1 MGQIIGRA
9 AKPDACNLRSLSS
22 YGIPAAGQH
31 ILVSTDNSAMQN
43 GQGNFDYYI
52 VGNGTDAATALPLL
66 PITPEL
72 EELAEDIEDINDRL
86 IGIPDVEWED
96 INISSESDSELSAY
110 MNANN
115 GDISAQAE
123 NLGRK
128 LYFYKVAA
136 GEKYHITGHLYA
148 SGTLYTFIGFFA
160 GDTAPVA
167 GNTAQVIEAYA
178 ATAKDV
184 NREIEISENGW
195 LILGMS
201 NSTMI
206 NRYNGYDW
214 QVYHTVA
221 SGGFQAV
228 AAQIEKNSE
237 DIASLQES
245 TKKETAEN
253 NVSNFY
259 DETDYAYIKQ
269 DEGKYNIQTESSG
282 RQVFM
287 WKVKTGDKFH
297 ITGKLY
303 ASGTLYT
310 FIAFFAGDSLPVSQS
325 VCEVIEGYDSTVKYV
340 DKSVEIIEDGWLIL
354 GMSNL
359 MMTNR
364 YSGYDWQIYK
374 ISPVE
379 NTVSLTLPSV
389 INAVV
394 GDTIQLFKTS
404 MFKGINPDDYDIM
417 VTCAKGKDFPRYW
430 QHLPVAGDIGATPLK
445 VSIRNYAGQVLA
457 SSDTSLVIKA
467 KPTNPSSMKRIA
479 VFGDSLTQAG
489 TWVVEAVRRLTSNDA
504 ATATMPA
511 GDNLS
516 NIKFIGAM
524 GSGNARYYGV
534 GGWGWKSYCV
544 EGSPAF
550 RFQVTGVSTIVK
562 GAKYTNNGF
571 TYEIVEN
578 NTTNGTGNIL
588 CTTSAATNTP
598 TASGTLTRSSGTG
611 DASITFTSAAA
622 DAANPLWDGTGIS
635 FSSYLTNIG
644 ESSVDCVVFLLGWNE
659 VGVNHETTGG
669 YIDQLLTALH
679 SQYPNAIVKIL
690 GLQLPSLNGGL
701 AENYGSNG
709 DLADKWGTIR
719 SMRSYNDFLKEKCAS
734 DAYSS
739 WVEYVD
745 VASQFDSENNMPESD
760 VQVNTRNAKTEIR
773 GTNGVHPAVSGYY
786 QIADV
791 VYRSMVHQ
799 YC

>member
-1 MGQIIGRA
+1 MGQIVSSA
-9 AKPDACNLRSLSS
+9 AKPKRCNLQSLSS
-22 YGIPAAGQH
+22 LGTPAAGEH
-31 ILVSTDNSAMQN
+31 ILVSSDNSMNAA
-43 GQGNFDYYI
+43 GQGNFDCYI
-52 VGNGTDAATALPLL
+52 VGNGTDAATARPLL
-66 PITPEL
+66 LITPEL
-72 EELAEDIEDINDRL
+72 EELADDIADINL
-86 IGIPDVEWED
+86 KLTGMPDAEWVET
-96 INISSESDSELSAY
+96 NISSESDGSLFAY
-110 MNANN
+110 IDSGN
-115 GDISAQAE
+115 GTINAQAE
-123 NLGRK
+123 STSRI
-128 LYFYKVAA
+128 LYYWQASA
-136 GEKYHITGHLYA
+136 GDKFHVTGHLHN
-148 SGTLYTFIGFFA
+148 SGAFYTFIAFFA
-160 GDTAPVA
+160 GTTPPAA
-167 GNTAQVIEAYA
+167 GDTAQVIEAYA
-178 ATAKDV
+178 ATVKDV
-184 NREIEISENGW
+184 DREIDITEDGFI
-195 LILGMS
+195 ILGMS
-201 NSTMI
+201 N
-206 NRYNGYDW
+206 
-214 QVYHTVA
+214 
-221 SGGFQAV
+221 
-228 AAQIEKNSE
+228 
-237 DIASLQES
+237 
-245 TKKETAEN
+245 
-253 NVSNFY
+253 NVMN
-259 DETDYAYIKQ
+259 K
-269 DEGKYNIQTESSG
+269 
-282 RQVFM
+282 
-287 WKVKTGDKFH
+287 
-297 ITGKLY
+297 
-303 ASGTLYT
+303 
-310 FIAFFAGDSLPVSQS
+310 
-325 VCEVIEGYDSTVKYV
+325 
-340 DKSVEIIEDGWLIL
+340 
-354 GMSNL
+354 
-359 MMTNR
+359 R
-364 YSGYDWQIYK
+364 YSGYDWQIYSVEAVGGFQTIAEQINQNTADIAEIKSEADKDLAESKVTDNHNSFAWAWIQASGGAFYDSPESSGRKVYMWRVYAGEQYHVTGSLLASGAIYTFIAFYAGSTAPVQGNVTQVIEAYEAVTKNVDKTITFTEDGWLLVCMSNSSMDKRYSGSDWQVYK
-374 ISPVE
+374 ISPVD
-379 NTVSLTLPSV
+379 NSVSITLPSV

-394 GDTIQLFKTS
+394 GDTIQLFKRAV
-404 MFKGINPDDYDIM
+404 FKGINPDDYDIM
-417 VTCAKGKDFPRYW
+417 VTCKKGKDFPRYW
-430 QHLPVAGDIGATPLK
+430 QHLPVAGDIGTTPLK

-457 SSDTSLVIKA
+457 SSDTSLVVKA

-479 VFGDSLTQAG
+479 VFGDSLTSAG

-534 GGWGWKSYCV
+534 GGWGWKSYCE

-571 TYEIVEN
+571 TYEVVEN

-659 VGVNHETTGG
+659 VGVNHATTGG

-734 DAYSS
+734 NTYSS

-745 VASQFDSENNMPESD
+745 VASQFDSENNMPENN

-773 GTNGVHPAVSGYY
+773 GTNGVHPAASGYY